1 MHCLVTHTIF
11 MIQQC
16 AQTVYYTHCMI
27 HCIIIDTVY
36 IVPNLYTIQIQFLE
50 CDLLC
55 ILRMSYTLFSSIYYI
70 LSTYY
75 GTPLLYNIYYTHT
88 IQTVY
93 TVDSTHT
100 LIPVQKIFYIR
111 SNASSNHTY
120 TRSLDTPALLSSTHV
135 QLNSCGIAMRALSD

>member
-55 ILRMSYTLFSSIYYI
+55 TKNELHFIQFYI
-70 LSTYY
+70 LYISTYY
-75 GTPLLYNIYYTHT
+75 GPPYCITSTTHT

-93 TVDSTHT
+93 TVDSRHT